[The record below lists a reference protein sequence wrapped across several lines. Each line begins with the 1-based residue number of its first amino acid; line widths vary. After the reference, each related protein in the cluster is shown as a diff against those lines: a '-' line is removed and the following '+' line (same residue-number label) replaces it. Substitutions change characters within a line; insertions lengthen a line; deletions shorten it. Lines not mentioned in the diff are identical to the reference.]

1 MFAGQSGLRFYRLV
15 MKLVIKLIFMLQHII
30 PSKTRR
36 KILELFFQKPNEN
49 FYLRRVVR
57 EVDEEVNAVKRE
69 LDILVEE
76 KLLLREKRL
85 NKVFYTLNKNYLFY
99 DEFLRIFTKNSP
111 ILKMVYDNLPKLGK
125 IKYIAISTRFAK
137 KIPIKDE
144 EIYFLFVGIVVIPE
158 LEVLMKKAESLYGS
172 PINYTV
178 MTEEEFIFRKK
189 NNDPFIW
196 RFLKQP
202 KIMLVGD
209 EENLMK

>member
-1 MFAGQSGLRFYRLV
+1 

-99 DEFLRIFTKNSP
+99 DEFLRIFTKNSS
-111 ILKMVYDNLPKLGK
+111 ILQMIYNNLPKLGK

-137 KIPIKDE
+137 KIPIKEE
-144 EIYFLFVGIVVIPE
+144 EIYFLFVGIVVV
-158 LEVLMKKAESLYGS
+158 LEVEAVMKKAESLYGS

-209 EENLMK
+209 EESLMK